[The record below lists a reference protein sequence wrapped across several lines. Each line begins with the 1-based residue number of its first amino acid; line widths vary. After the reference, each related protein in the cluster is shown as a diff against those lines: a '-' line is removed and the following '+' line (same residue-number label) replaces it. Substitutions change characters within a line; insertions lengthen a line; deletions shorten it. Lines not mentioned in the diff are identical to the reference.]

1 VTAALRLGA
10 YERWWQDQPVVPGAT
25 LPEKL
30 ANLESLGYEL
40 IQLTRNTFQG
50 VTGVDDAVAQAVKSA
65 FRAST
70 IRPAVAGVGG
80 PSLAA
85 ATPAERAEG
94 VRALERGLRIA
105 AEIGAIGSPLAR
117 SHAMPDL
124 SPRWSANE
132 LASEMVVDGLRRV
145 APLARDLGV
154 SVLVEPL
161 NRYESTYIQTLADA
175 AELCEA
181 VGGGTL
187 KILAD
192 FYHMNLEESDLE
204 AAVLAA
210 GPHIG
215 FVHVCDSNRCEPGT
229 GHADLKP
236 LFRGLMRIGYPG
248 YTSLECRVLAEDR
261 MAMLAGVRDLL
272 RAEWAAA

>member
-1 VTAALRLGA
+1 MTAALRLGA

-117 SHAMPDL
+117 SH
-124 SPRWSANE
+124 
-132 LASEMVVDGLRRV
+132 
-145 APLARDLGV
+145 
-154 SVLVEPL
+154 
-161 NRYESTYIQTLADA
+161 
-175 AELCEA
+175 
-181 VGGGTL
+181 
-187 KILAD
+187 
-192 FYHMNLEESDLE
+192 
-204 AAVLAA
+204 
-210 GPHIG
+210 
-215 FVHVCDSNRCEPGT
+215 
-229 GHADLKP
+229 
-236 LFRGLMRIGYPG
+236 
-248 YTSLECRVLAEDR
+248 
-261 MAMLAGVRDLL
+261 
-272 RAEWAAA
+272 